1 MAANGHLGLPK
12 IPKKA
17 NDNLEK
23 VKLCY
28 NQLASF
34 VKMNV
39 EYRVCFPK
47 VLGFLLPFLISDFR
61 FKIIFKMASGHHIKL
76 PKIPLRLKS

>member
-17 NDNLEK
+17 NDSLEK

-39 EYRVCFPK
+39 E
-47 VLGFLLPFLISDFR
+47 
-61 FKIIFKMASGHHIKL
+61 
-76 PKIPLRLKS
+76 